1 MVAAA
6 VTASGVTQVGH
17 CAHARTGIGGQ
28 PGRAADDKAVTAAC
42 WRASRR
48 RRRLAGEVTG
58 RPCGRA
64 SRGSPR
70 CRYCRG
76 VRFEQ
81 RLRDG
86 IHSGAIVLAF
96 RRWKRSQ
103 VVPGRRYRTGIDL
116 VEVESVDVVEPS
128 SVDASQAREAGYA
141 SVGELLADLRGDP
154 ALPVYR
160 IRLRRIDGPDPRNEL
175 ARADSLTKADV
186 AAIAA
191 RLARIDM
198 SSSRG
203 PWTAAVPALI
213 ADRPG
218 IVSTVLAEAMG
229 WERQDF
235 KLHVR
240 RLKELGLTLSLDVGY
255 QLSPRGE
262 SYLNHLAGGD
272 AGAGQLEA
280 LFTEQREAE
289 RAEFTADCGK

>member
-1 MVAAA
+1 
-6 VTASGVTQVGH
+6 
-17 CAHARTGIGGQ
+17 
-28 PGRAADDKAVTAAC
+28 
-42 WRASRR
+42 
-48 RRRLAGEVTG
+48 
-58 RPCGRA
+58 
-64 SRGSPR
+64 
-70 CRYCRG
+70 

-81 RLRDG
+81 RLREG

-103 VVPGRRYRTGIDL
+103 VVTGHRYRTGTDM

-128 SVDASQAREAGYA
+128 SVDSAQAREAGYA
-141 SVGELLADLRGDP
+141 NVDDLLADLRGDP

-160 IRLRRIDGPDPRNEL
+160 IRLRRIDGEDPRDEL
-175 ARADSLTKADV
+175 ARSASMTKADV
-186 AAIAA
+186 AAIKAT
-191 RLARIDM
+191 LARMDR

-203 PWTAAVPALI
+203 PWTGTVLALI

-255 QLSPRGE
+255 RLSPRGE
-262 SYLNHLAGGD
+262 SYLNYLR
-272 AGAGQLEA
+272 
-280 LFTEQREAE
+280 TR
-289 RAEFTADCGK
+289 